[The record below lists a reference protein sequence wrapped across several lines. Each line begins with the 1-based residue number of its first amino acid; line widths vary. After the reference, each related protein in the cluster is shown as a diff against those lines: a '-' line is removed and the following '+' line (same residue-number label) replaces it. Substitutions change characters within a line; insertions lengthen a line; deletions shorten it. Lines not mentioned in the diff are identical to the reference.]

1 MFMRASEPPQAKN
14 SWHIPFF
21 KGKSFVIN
29 TVLLLLSAGTTVW
42 FVSDYFYQQTLNDLT
57 SRELQLN
64 VEQQALTKQKV
75 LTGSVSAFR
84 DKARL
89 YAHSQSLIDQLQDS
103 HDSKSPGILSLDKA
117 PWLQGDSILE
127 NQIPVEYALLVNAE
141 NRVLT
146 IYSLDA
152 KAVPA
157 ELINAGAG
165 KFKAGNDGKTIDR
178 IGSEEYLFVSSDIT
192 DTNKVLGKL
201 VLVTK
206 FTNSLLYQLIGNH
219 TSSFIHAIVDINNGQ
234 VIRGNPLVPNP
245 VLPGITTSHPDLKLV
260 HQAPVL
266 STPDGQNLA
275 FMVWFNEAEVSG
287 LAQAIKV
294 IDRKQ
299 RIATLLIFSLLL
311 MGIIWRTNSRL
322 QRVHKHI
329 SKYSNKFGIQENNDT
344 ENDVID
350 CINKNI
356 TSFTN
361 EMIAEAS
368 AFEYQAMHD
377 ALTSLPNRS
386 FMLERLNMEISKCE
400 QSKSCMALLII
411 DLDRFK
417 EINDTLGHQMGDRVL
432 QEVGR
437 RLTALLRQTDMVSRL
452 GGDEFAIILPG
463 ASRSQVIGV
472 CRKLFRVME
481 RPIKIDSMPLR
492 IGMSIGA
499 AICPEHGHSASQLM
513 QRADIA
519 MYNAKRH
526 QSGFAIYNKDKDNNN
541 TSRLGLSSALHEAIE
556 RDELLLEYQPLVDMK
571 SGNVACVEALVR
583 WQHPSMGLV
592 QPDDFI
598 SLAEQNGVIRPLTLW
613 VIDHALAQIVQWRS
627 TGIDLRLSINL
638 SVCSLQDRGLPSQVE
653 KLINKHKVKPD
664 TIMLEI
670 TESAIMSD
678 LSSARRVMRRLSNMG
693 FQLSIDDFGTGYS
706 SLSYLK
712 QLPVDEVKIDKSF
725 VLDMNESESDAVIVQ
740 STINLAHDLGMKVV
754 AEGVENRQI
763 WEKIQSLGCDTAQG
777 YFISKPAAASDLVR
791 WMELRGTKEFEPELN
806 SEAVAD

>member
-1 MFMRASEPPQAKN
+1 MRASEPLQAKN
-14 SWHIPFF
+14 TWHIPFF

-29 TVLLLLSAGTTVW
+29 TILLLLLAGTCVW
-42 FVSDYFYQQTLNDLT
+42 FASDYFYQKNLNDLT
-57 SRELQLN
+57 SRELQQN
-64 VEQQALTKQKV
+64 VRQQALVKQKV
-75 LTGSVSAFR
+75 LAGSLSAFR
-84 DKARL
+84 DKASL
-89 YAHSQSLIDQLQDS
+89 YAHSHALIDQLQAWKPAS
-103 HDSKSPGILSLDKA
+103 SPITLPFNKA
-117 PWLQGDSILE
+117 PWYQGNSAVE
-127 NQIPVEYALLVNAE
+127 NLIPVEYALVLNAE
-141 NRVLT
+141 NRVLN
-146 IYSLDA
+146 IYSLDSKPLPEGFIYA
-152 KAVPA
+152 GSSQLQLDFDGNA
-157 ELINAGAG
+157 IN
-165 KFKAGNDGKTIDR
+165 R
-178 IGSEEYLFVSSDIT
+178 IGSDEYLLARSDIT
-192 DTNKVLGKL
+192 DSKKALGQL
-201 VLVTK
+201 ILVTR
-206 FTNSLLYQLIGNH
+206 FNATLLDQLIGEQ
-219 TSSFIHAIVDINNGQ
+219 TSGVMHAVVDIQNGQ
-234 VIRGNPLVPNP
+234 VISGNS
-245 VLPGITTSHPDLKLV
+245 LPPDPDLKLV
-260 HQAPVL
+260 YQTPVL
-266 STPDGQNLA
+266 SMLNSHNLA
-275 FMVWFNEAEVSG
+275 FMVWIDESKLSG
-287 LAQAIKV
+287 LAQSIKV
-294 IDRKQ
+294 FNRKQ
-299 RIATLLIFSLLL
+299 QLVTLLIFSLLL
-311 MGIIWRTNSRL
+311 MGIIWRLNSRL
-322 QRVHKHI
+322 EQVRKHI
-329 SKYSNKFGIQENNDT
+329 VSYSHKFGIREYSDT

-350 CINKNI
+350 SISDNI

-361 EMIAEAS
+361 EMVAEAS

-377 ALTSLPNRS
+377 ALTSLPNRA

-400 QSKSCMALLII
+400 QSKGCMALLII

-437 RLTALLRQTDMVSRL
+437 RLTGLLRETDMVSRL

-481 RPIKIDSMPLR
+481 RPIKVDTIPLR

-499 AICPEHGHSASQLM
+499 ALCPEHGNSASHLM

-526 QSGFAIYNKDKDNNN
+526 QSGFAIYNKDKDHNN

-556 RDELLLEYQPLVDMK
+556 KDQLLLEYQPLVDMK

-613 VIDHALAQIVQWRS
+613 VIDHALAQIVQWK
-627 TGIDLRLSINL
+627 TKGIDLRLSINL
-638 SVCSLQDRGLPSQVE
+638 SVCCLQDRGLPSQVE
-653 KLINKHKVKPD
+653 KLIKKHQVRPD

-725 VLDMNESESDAVIVQ
+725 VLDMNENESDAVIVQ

-754 AEGVENRQI
+754 AEGVENHEI

-791 WMELRGTKEFEPELN
+791 WMELRGTNKTELELS

>member
-1 MFMRASEPPQAKN
+1 MRASEPLQAKN
-14 SWHIPFF
+14 TWHIPFF

-29 TVLLLLSAGTTVW
+29 TILLLLLAGTCVW
-42 FVSDYFYQQTLNDLT
+42 FASDYFYQKNLNDLT
-57 SRELQLN
+57 SRELQQN
-64 VEQQALTKQKV
+64 VRQQALVKQKV
-75 LTGSVSAFR
+75 LAGSLSAFR
-84 DKARL
+84 DKASL
-89 YAHSQSLIDQLQDS
+89 YAHSHALIDRLQAWKPAS
-103 HDSKSPGILSLDKA
+103 SPKTLPFNKA
-117 PWLQGDSILE
+117 PWYQGNSAVE
-127 NQIPVEYALLVNAE
+127 NLIPVEYALVLNAE
-141 NRVLT
+141 NRVLN
-146 IYSLDA
+146 IYSLDSKPLPEGFIYA
-152 KAVPA
+152 GSSQLQLDFDGNA
-157 ELINAGAG
+157 IN
-165 KFKAGNDGKTIDR
+165 R
-178 IGSEEYLFVSSDIT
+178 IGSDEYLLARSDIT
-192 DTNKVLGKL
+192 DSKKALGQL
-201 VLVTK
+201 ILVTR
-206 FTNSLLYQLIGNH
+206 FNATLLDQLIGEQ
-219 TSSFIHAIVDINNGQ
+219 TSGVMHAVVDIQNGQ
-234 VIRGNPLVPNP
+234 VISGNS
-245 VLPGITTSHPDLKLV
+245 LPPDPDLKLV
-260 HQAPVL
+260 YQAPVL
-266 STPDGQNLA
+266 SMLNSRNLA
-275 FMVWFNEAEVSG
+275 FMVWIDESKLSG
-287 LAQAIKV
+287 LAQSIKV
-294 IDRKQ
+294 FNRKQ
-299 RIATLLIFSLLL
+299 QLVTLLIFSLLL
-311 MGIIWRTNSRL
+311 MGIIWRLNSRL
-322 QRVHKHI
+322 EQVRKHI
-329 SKYSNKFGIQENNDT
+329 VSYSHKFGIRENSDT

-350 CINKNI
+350 SISDNI

-361 EMIAEAS
+361 EMVAEAS

-377 ALTSLPNRS
+377 ALTSLPNRA

-400 QSKSCMALLII
+400 QSKGCMALLII

-437 RLTALLRQTDMVSRL
+437 RLAALLRETDMVARL

-481 RPIKIDSMPLR
+481 RPIKVDTIPLR

-499 AICPEHGHSASQLM
+499 ALCPEHGNSASHLM

-526 QSGFAIYNKDKDNNN
+526 QSGFAIYNKDKDHNN

-556 RDELLLEYQPLVDMK
+556 KDQLLLEYQPLVDMK

-613 VIDHALAQIVQWRS
+613 VIDHALAQIIQWK
-627 TGIDLRLSINL
+627 TKGIDLRLSINL
-638 SVCSLQDRGLPSQVE
+638 SVCCLQDRGLPSQVE
-653 KLINKHKVKPD
+653 KLIKKHQVRPD

-725 VLDMNESESDAVIVQ
+725 VLDMNENESDAVIVQ

-754 AEGVENRQI
+754 AEGVENHEI
-763 WEKIQSLGCDTAQG
+763 WEKIQSPGL
-777 YFISKPAAASDLVR
+777 
-791 WMELRGTKEFEPELN
+791 
-806 SEAVAD
+806 